1 MNESQA
7 PCSGRQRPAKGVGA
21 IFLTAS
27 GIAAAFAVAS
37 CCALPII
44 LGGLGIGTAWLFGLA
59 VFAAP
64 HRTLLLGI
72 GALALGAAA
81 VAMWR
86 QRSAVCEPGAWCG
99 RPAVRLTTGIGL
111 ILGILLLVAGYEYA

>member
-7 PCSGRQRPAKGVGA
+7 PSSGGQRPATGA
-21 IFLTAS
+21 GAVFLTAS
-27 GIAAAFAVAS
+27 GFVAAFAVAS

-44 LGGLGIGTAWLFGLA
+44 LSGLGIGTAWLFGFAAL
-59 VFAAP
+59 AAP

-72 GALALGAAA
+72 GAVALGGAA

-86 QRSAVCEPGAWCG
+86 QRSAVCEPGAWCA

-111 ILGILLLVAGYEYA
+111 ILGILLLVAGYEYS